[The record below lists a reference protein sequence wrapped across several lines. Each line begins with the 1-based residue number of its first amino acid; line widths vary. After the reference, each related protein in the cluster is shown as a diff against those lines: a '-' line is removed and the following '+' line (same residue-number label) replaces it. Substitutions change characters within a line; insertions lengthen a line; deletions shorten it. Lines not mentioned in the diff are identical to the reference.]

1 MPLDPG
7 FDGLLIASAVLAAV
21 ALVRLRPAAFI
32 LLFNQIVTLR
42 SLGNMARFGPPER
55 QAYLPRSIYS
65 PQALGIAWNIF
76 AIATLILALIVLVPG
91 VRRPPQALR
100 PLPRWL
106 LWALGLYFAAV
117 ILSSRT
123 ILTHSYADPERHV
136 FDLNLSGIHA
146 LLVGLLLYEVYRRVR
161 DGLLRPASALG
172 LLLLLF
178 IATDYLKGSTGF
190 PTGALIGIGFMALGS
205 MGLAWPRRLAN
216 VAVML
221 LALGTLSLSV
231 RSVRAALHAEG
242 GEALRNVV
250 VETPLLEQSRARQG
264 EGAEMLANGSQYAAH
279 VLECIQLYQGGVSR
293 EWKSIYLP
301 LEYTFK
307 PAAVINALGLTRSE
321 EAAWELA
328 RYFIHGGGIY
338 LLGELY
344 WNGGYLC
351 VVLVFLGIAWWSYLC
366 DTRSA
371 DSFFWCVCACFF
383 YVGLLQGMGYGF
395 AQVSRGMING
405 LIGYALVR
413 WLPGRARS

>member
-1 MPLDPG
+1 
-7 FDGLLIASAVLAAV
+7 
-21 ALVRLRPAAFI
+21 
-32 LLFNQIVTLR
+32 
-42 SLGNMARFGPPER
+42 
-55 QAYLPRSIYS
+55 
-65 PQALGIAWNIF
+65 
-76 AIATLILALIVLVPG
+76 
-91 VRRPPQALR
+91 
-100 PLPRWL
+100 
-106 LWALGLYFAAV
+106 
-117 ILSSRT
+117 
-123 ILTHSYADPERHV
+123 
-136 FDLNLSGIHA
+136 
-146 LLVGLLLYEVYRRVR
+146 
-161 DGLLRPASALG
+161 
-172 LLLLLF
+172 
-178 IATDYLKGSTGF
+178 
-190 PTGALIGIGFMALGS
+190 
-205 MGLAWPRRLAN
+205 
-216 VAVML
+216 
-221 LALGTLSLSV
+221 
-231 RSVRAALHAEG
+231 
-242 GEALRNVV
+242 
-250 VETPLLEQSRARQG
+250 
-264 EGAEMLANGSQYAAH
+264 MLANGSQYAAH

>member
-1 MPLDPG
+1 MLA
-7 FDGLLIASAVLAAV
+7 GL

-32 LLFNQIVTLR
+32 LLFNQLVTLR
-42 SLGNMARFGPPER
+42 SLANMALYGQPER
-55 QAYLPRSIYS
+55 QAYLPRSLYS
-65 PQALGIAWNIF
+65 PQALAIAWNIF
-76 AIATLILALIVLVPG
+76 ALATVILAVFVLLPG
-91 VRRPPQALR
+91 AARRAREPLR

-106 LWALGLYFAAV
+106 LWALGLYFVAV
-117 ILSSRT
+117 VVSSRT
-123 ILTHSYADPERHV
+123 ILTHSYADPERRV

-161 DGLLRPASALG
+161 DGLLRPATALG
-172 LLLLLF
+172 FLLLF
-178 IATDYLKGSTGF
+178 FVATDYLKGSTGF
-190 PTGALIGIGFMALGS
+190 PTGALIGIGFLIVGAMELSRLRQVAS
-205 MGLAWPRRLAN
+205 LAA
-216 VAVML
+216 ML
-221 LALGTLSLSV
+221 LALGSLALAV
-231 RSVRAALHAEG
+231 RSVRAAFATEG
-242 GEALRNVV
+242 SEALRTAAAETNV
-250 VETPLLEQSRARQG
+250 LESSRARQG

-279 VLECIQLYQGGVSR
+279 VLECIELYEAGLSR

-351 VVLVFLGIAWWSYLC
+351 VVLVFLGVAAFSFFC
-366 DTRSA
+366 DTRARDSA
-371 DSFFWCVCACFF
+371 FWCVAACFF

-395 AQVSRGMING
+395 AQVSRGMLNG
-405 LIGYALVR
+405 LIGWALLR
-413 WLPGRARS
+413 WLPGRA